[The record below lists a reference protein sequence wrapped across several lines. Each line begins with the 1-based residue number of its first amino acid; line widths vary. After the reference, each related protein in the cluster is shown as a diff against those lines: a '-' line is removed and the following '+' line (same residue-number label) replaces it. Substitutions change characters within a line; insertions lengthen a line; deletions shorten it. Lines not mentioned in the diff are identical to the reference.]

1 MSAISLAEERA
12 WSALQRLEQALR
24 GGTQGDTSGDQATL
38 ERDCE
43 LLRQECDSLRRELAV
58 AQDNRH
64 RAAGIV
70 DQVELRLD
78 GAIQRL
84 GDLAGD

>member
-1 MSAISLAEERA
+1 MSALSLAEERA
-12 WSALQRLEQALR
+12 RSALQRLEQVLR
-24 GGTQGDTSGDQATL
+24 GGTRGDAAEDQATL
-38 ERDCE
+38 ARDCE

-64 RAAGIV
+64 RAACIV